1 MTSASSI
8 IMDQTHGRAD
18 VLVGPDWLEEHLDDP
33 QVRLVEVDVSAT
45 AYKQGHIPGAVLW
58 NVYSDLKDSEYRL
71 LDAAAM
77 AGLLVGTGIGP
88 HSTVVC
94 YGYAPALAFWLMKL
108 YRHADVRVLDCSRR
122 AWTDDERPWTTDAP
136 TPNPTTRYPLA
147 APNSGIRADY
157 ATVRAAIGR
166 RSTAIVDV
174 RSLAEFQGER
184 FWPSGAPEPSGRAG
198 HVPSAIHLPI
208 DNVHDERGR
217 FRSVDE
223 LRRQFGPI
231 AGFAGRRRHHVLR
244 HRRPSRHRLVRA
256 DLPARPPE
264 RSCLRRILGRVG
276 SQRRG
281 PRDHFCLQYRI
292 VIHTRRDDL
301 AWRL

>member
-1 MTSASSI
+1 MTSAPSI
-8 IMDQTHGRAD
+8 IMDHTHRRAD
-18 VLVGPDWLEEHLDDP
+18 VLVGPDWLEKHLDDP

-45 AYKQGHIPGAVLW
+45 AYNQGHIPGAVLW

-231 AGFAGRRRHHVLR
+231 AVSPVGDVITYCAIGGRAATAWFVLTYLLGHPNVRVYDGSWAEWGHSGAAPVTTFAC
-244 HRRPSRHRLVRA
+244 STA
-256 DLPARPPE
+256 
-264 RSCLRRILGRVG
+264 S
-276 SQRRG
+276 
-281 PRDHFCLQYRI
+281 
-292 VIHTRRDDL
+292 
-301 AWRL
+301 

>member
-1 MTSASSI
+1 MTSAPSI
-8 IMDQTHGRAD
+8 IMDHTHRRAD
-18 VLVGPDWLEEHLDDP
+18 VLVGPDWLEKHLDDP

-45 AYKQGHIPGAVLW
+45 AYNQGHIPGAVLW

-231 AGFAGRRRHHVLR
+231 AASPVGDVITYCAIGGRAATAWFVLTYLLGHPNVRVYDGSWAEWGHSGAAPVTTFAC
-244 HRRPSRHRLVRA
+244 STA
-256 DLPARPPE
+256 
-264 RSCLRRILGRVG
+264 S
-276 SQRRG
+276 
-281 PRDHFCLQYRI
+281 
-292 VIHTRRDDL
+292 
-301 AWRL
+301 